1 LANAEFRGTF
11 IIFLLT
17 LNFATKH
24 FSQKWSGR
32 RGSNSQLSAWEAE
45 FSILYFQ
52 HLQNQLEKMCVHAL
66 RTVHALP
73 DLRVAGGRLGDGVS
87 LGSSQNNDP
96 NGLVFPLSP
105 RSLQPINVSS
115 NPACFVR
122 YLCPSSNASHLKVK
136 RSHGGPLQRRNL
148 SKR

>member
-24 FSQKWSGR
+24 FSRNWSGR

-52 HLQNQLEKMCVHAL
+52 HLQNRSGKMYVHAL
-66 RTVHALP
+66 RAVHALP
-73 DLRVAGGRLGDGVS
+73 DLRVAGGRLGDSVS
-87 LGSSQNNDP
+87 TIYLWSTTR
-96 NGLVFPLSP
+96 
-105 RSLQPINVSS
+105 RSFRAFRKVPGGEV
-115 NPACFVR
+115 
-122 YLCPSSNASHLKVK
+122 VK
-136 RSHGGPLQRRNL
+136 RRSYSFISWFFQKSGKRSRRWRMTIV
-148 SKR
+148 SISST